1 MCIRKK
7 SDLIGRS
14 WRNCQ
19 TCFALL
25 SADKLLSKSH
35 DGWRLLVNTSNSD
48 TLSYTVKI
56 WFIEKSRASGSK
68 SNPKWNQAN
77 NRQQSMTNLA
87 QLHFPSWRSHSGSDT
102 MTRLLI
108 EQLLWWTKPDRPRL
122 NRFWLE
128 LATATSTFMDPP
140 RVYLPATSESKITD
154 NATNRH
160 TRCRW

>member
-108 EQLLWWTKPDRPRL
+108 EQLLWWEDETWQTEIEQVLARVGNSDVNFYGPTARL
-122 NRFWLE
+122 S
-128 LATATSTFMDPP
+128 TSDQW
-140 RVYLPATSESKITD
+140 IQ
-154 NATNRH
+154 NH
-160 TRCRW
+160 W

>member
-7 SDLIGRS
+7 FDLIGRNC
-14 WRNCQ
+14 RNCP
-19 TCFALL
+19 TCSALL
-25 SADKLLSKSH
+25 SVDKLFSKSH

-87 QLHFPSWRSHSGSDT
+87 QLHFPSWGSHSGSDT

-108 EQLLWWTKPDRPRL
+108 EQLLWWEDETWQTEIEQVLARVGNSDVKFYGPTARL
-122 NRFWLE
+122 S
-128 LATATSTFMDPP
+128 TSDQW
-140 RVYLPATSESKITD
+140 IQ
-154 NATNRH
+154 NH
-160 TRCRW
+160 W